1 MAGHQWRIADDA
13 LEATQLRA
21 GGKAD
26 DETVIAVLEEF
37 AADVGTISL
46 STLRQ
51 YREIAAAWPR
61 SKREPSVSW
70 TVHREIR
77 HHEDRFAM
85 IKRAA
90 AEKWTVSTARREAGL
105 KAFANLT
112 PQTAIEKADKINE
125 WLRDN
130 KADVQHIVDKVPE
143 AAAIRML
150 TNLAKY
156 RPEALASALRDTD
169 VSTAVT
175 AAYGKV
181 AAQNRDDAEDRLV
194 EQGFGNLERAGAYYD
209 TLSDLTHILR
219 RAKNVLD
226 ALDGDG
232 LDNLSTAKCNTLLG
246 QARKGEAALKFIVS
260 ALEGNDQTMDEELML
275 LLESE

>member
-21 GGKAD
+21 GRKAD
-26 DETVIAVLEEF
+26 DETVLAVLEEF
-37 AADVGTISL
+37 AADVGTISI

-51 YREIAAAWPR
+51 YRDVAAAWPQAYR
-61 SKREPSVSW
+61 QPSVSW

-77 HHEDRFAM
+77 HHADRFNL
-85 IKRAA
+85 IQRAA
-90 AEKWTVSTARREAGL
+90 TERWTVSTARREAGL

-112 PQTAIEKADKINE
+112 PQTALEKADKINE
-125 WLRDN
+125 WLRDE
-130 KADVQHIVDKVPE
+130 KADVQHIVDQVPE
-143 AAAIRML
+143 EAAIRML
-150 TNLAKY
+150 TNLAKH
-156 RPEALASALRDTD
+156 RPEALESALRDTD

-181 AAQNRDDAEDRLV
+181 AAHNRDEADDRMIN
-194 EQGFGNLERAGAYYD
+194 QGFGNMERAGAYFD
-209 TLSDLTHILR
+209 TLSDLAHILR

-226 ALDGDG
+226 ALDNDG
-232 LDNLSTAKCNTLLG
+232 LDNLSTTKCNTLLG

-260 ALEGNDQTMDEELML
+260 ALEGNDQTMDEELMM
-275 LLESE
+275 LLEND

>member
-21 GGKAD
+21 GRGAN
-26 DETVIAVLEEF
+26 DETILAVLEEF
-37 AADVGTISL
+37 AADVGTISV

-51 YREIAAAWPR
+51 YRDVAAAWPPAR
-61 SKREPSVSW
+61 REPTVSW

-77 HHEDRFAM
+77 HHEDRFKLV
-85 IKRAA
+85 KRAA

-125 WLRDN
+125 WLRDE

-143 AAAIRML
+143 EAAIRML

-156 RPEALASALRDTD
+156 RPEALAAALHDTE

-181 AAQNRDDAEDRLV
+181 TSQNRDDADDRMIGA
-194 EQGFGNLERAGAYYD
+194 GFGNLERAGAYYD

-275 LLESE
+275 LLESD